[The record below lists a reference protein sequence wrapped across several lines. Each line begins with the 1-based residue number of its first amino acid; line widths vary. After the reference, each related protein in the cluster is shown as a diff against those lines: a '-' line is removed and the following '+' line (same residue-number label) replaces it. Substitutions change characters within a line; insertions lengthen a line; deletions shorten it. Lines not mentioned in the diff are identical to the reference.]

1 MRVPGIVRWKGPGAL
16 RSFCEWR
23 RKSPSVPYCS
33 PDMISRNI
41 KLWLFWSFVIFLPV
55 CRISSSPREGSDE
68 RRGPETWRG
77 MISSWGQ
84 EDREL
89 SGTSSGVGT
98 ALPVLQKHCLSVY
111 VFCSP
116 HLAQMASGQV
126 CIVCFLLRKA
136 EVFFVYSYKIF
147 HIIKII

>member
-1 MRVPGIVRWKGPGAL
+1 MRGEAVRVLGIVRRKGPGAL

-23 RKSPSVPYCS
+23 GKSPSVPYCS

-77 MISSWGQ
+77 MISSRGAGRPGIIGNEQ
-84 EDREL
+84 RCGHSSTGSPEAL
-89 SGTSSGVGT
+89 SFRLCLLLPSFGSDGRRPSLHSLFFTKKSSSFLGV
-98 ALPVLQKHCLSVY
+98 
-111 VFCSP
+111 
-116 HLAQMASGQV
+116 
-126 CIVCFLLRKA
+126 FL
-136 EVFFVYSYKIF
+136 
-147 HIIKII
+147 